1 MKTIVVTGGTGGI
14 GLHTA
19 IGVARSGARV
29 VVTGRDATRGEEA
42 VLRIRQESGSQ
53 HVELALGDLS
63 DASGVEA
70 LAATL
75 NERLDRIDVL
85 VNNAGFLAQERTEN
99 ADGVE
104 IDFAVNVLAPWR
116 LTHGVLPLLRAAAPS
131 RVLLI
136 TGGNPSGKF
145 DGSDLQARDGF
156 VALTTY
162 DRSKR
167 AAEAM
172 ALVLAERVAD
182 KGVHVNVVYPGGAA
196 TAMTRAMTMKSLPW
210 YMKPA
215 WPLFQ
220 FFMSRATPEKA
231 SRSSVYAATTPDL
244 EGVHGAYID
253 TNSKRAELHRTVHD
267 PANQARVLAEMGVD

>member
-19 IGVARSGARV
+19 IGVARAGERV
-29 VVTGRDATRGEEA
+29 VVTGRHAGRGEAA
-42 VLRIRQESGSQ
+42 VQRIQRESGSE

-63 DASGVEA
+63 DTAGVEA

-75 NERLDRIDVL
+75 VDRLDRIDVL

-116 LTHGVLPLLRAAAPS
+116 LTHGVLPLLEAAAPS
-131 RVLLI
+131 RVLVI
-136 TGGNPSGKF
+136 TGGNPGGKLD
-145 DGSDLQARDGF
+145 DGDLQARDGF
-156 VALTTY
+156 VPLSTY

-172 ALVLAERVAD
+172 TLVLAERMAD
-182 KGVHVNVVYPGGAA
+182 KNVHVNVVYPGGAA
-196 TAMTRAMTMKSLPW
+196 TAMT
-210 YMKPA
+210 
-215 WPLFQ
+215 
-220 FFMSRATPEKA
+220 
-231 SRSSVYAATTPDL
+231 
-244 EGVHGAYID
+244 
-253 TNSKRAELHRTVHD
+253 
-267 PANQARVLAEMGVD
+267 